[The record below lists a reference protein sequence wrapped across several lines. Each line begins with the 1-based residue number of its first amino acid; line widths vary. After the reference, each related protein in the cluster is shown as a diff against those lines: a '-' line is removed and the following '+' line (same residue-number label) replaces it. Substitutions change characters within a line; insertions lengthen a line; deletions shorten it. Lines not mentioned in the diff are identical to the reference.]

1 MEKTTVWS
9 VHGRAVPDVTR
20 SKAMS
25 TLPMLSSLLPAVVIV
40 LLHVIHMLIVP
51 ALASSMVMMEQGSME
66 MNGSGMSMDGMSGM
80 NHMDS
85 MDHSG
90 MSHMSDGSTSSAI
103 PWMEIVMGAIWIIS
117 IVSIVQAGYQL
128 WTMLRSKQAARMNYV
143 CAGFSLI
150 SLGVAVYSIV
160 VMIG

>member
-66 MNGSGMSMDGMSGM
+66 MNGSGMSMD
-80 NHMDS
+80 
-85 MDHSG
+85 HSG
-90 MSHMSDGSTSSAI
+90 MSHMSDGSTSSTI

-150 SLGVAVYSIV
+150 SLGVAVYSMV
-160 VMIG
+160 MMIG